1 MSEITEYSFARNSR
15 TPRAMIGVAVYLAIV
30 LTLWQVV
37 DVVGWITALLLLPA
51 LPALFD
57 LGRNSRAGLT
67 LNDAVLGWFSGRR
80 TGQIALAEIDKVRFD
95 TRWDFSVRVTLLPRE
110 GRKLRLP
117 QESLP
122 PHRELETLLQERGL
136 KVERHHFVVF

>member
-1 MSEITEYSFARNSR
+1 MSDQQDYSFARNSR
-15 TPRAMIGVAVYLAIV
+15 TPRAMFGVAAYLAIV
-30 LTLWQVV
+30 VTLWQAV
-37 DVVGWITALLLLPA
+37 DVAGWIVALLLLPA

-67 LNDAVLGWFSGRR
+67 LNDAALGWFSGRR
-80 TGQIALAEIDKVRFD
+80 SGQIALAEIDKIRFD
-95 TRWDFSVRVTLLPRE
+95 TRWDFSVRVTLLPHQ

-122 PHRELETLLQERGL
+122 PHRELEALFQERGL
-136 KVERHHFVVF
+136 TVERHHFVVF